1 MYDHLPLVIFQYPDS
16 VTNNLV
22 NRTVRV
28 IEMDADYVKG
38 YEMTRDFSPFEGD
51 SPKFKKYSLRKIG
64 YLGVSLTQFCFRNWE

>member
-1 MYDHLPLVIFQYPDS
+1 
-16 VTNNLV
+16 
-22 NRTVRV
+22 
-28 IEMDADYVKG
+28 MDADYVKG